1 MAKEVK
7 FGTWLFSINN
17 NQKELQR
24 ALQESSSIMKTYIK
38 KPILTLLFV
47 AFSITTS
54 WAQSP
59 LAYLEQTYPQLTEL
73 YREELI
79 KYPAHYIFAVDV
91 SGTMNQ
97 YSGFV
102 LQALRPFFQALQT
115 VHCSSL
121 YLFAK
126 IQKKRRK
133 CKFFV
138 RFFFLLFSLQE
149 RLCSAGCRSRGSL
162 SIDNKD
168 IATWVQAA
176 LPRSH

>member
-1 MAKEVK
+1 METSLPRPCEMFAAGGAKSC
-7 FGTWLFSINN
+7 GG
-17 NQKELQR
+17 R
-24 ALQESSSIMKTYIK
+24 AKALRRPSKT
-38 KPILTLLFV
+38 
-47 AFSITTS
+47 
-54 WAQSP
+54 
-59 LAYLEQTYPQLTEL
+59 
-73 YREELI
+73 
-79 KYPAHYIFAVDV
+79 
-91 SGTMNQ
+91 
-97 YSGFV
+97 
-102 LQALRPFFQALQT
+102 LRPFFQTLQT
-115 VHCSSL
+115 VHRSSV

-149 RLCSAGCRSRGSL
+149 RPCSAGCRSRGSL